1 MAKKPLLKDLLFNE
15 AKVKQV
21 ADEIRC
27 VYPYFDQSDFTK
39 SIVQK
44 FPQLEL
50 KERIAWISENLK
62 ACLPADYQEATSILL
77 ASLPPPNDNTKT
89 DNDFGD
95 FIYATYADFVAK
107 NGVSKKDLY
116 FSLAALKEITMRF
129 SAEDAIRY
137 FINAF
142 PTETMQELQKWSK
155 DAHYHVRRLTSEG
168 TRPKL
173 PWSQK
178 IIISPEQA
186 IPILDNLF
194 SDDTRY
200 VTRSVANHINDIS
213 KIDPELAIA
222 TLQRWQKS
230 EKQTPK
236 KMNYIINHALRTL
249 IKRGNKEAIRFLKF
263 SPDPEVEI
271 SRFQIKEDPVVIG
284 NSLEFEF
291 TLAAEKDEE
300 LLLDYILYFQN
311 KTRNGY
317 NKKVFKLKRVMLAA
331 GQNVVIHKNH
341 PMRADMT
348 TRKLYPGKHKVQIQ
362 INGTKMAEKTFDLR
376 A

>member
-1 MAKKPLLKDLLFNE
+1 MLLIGSSNQPDSFSAKFRWVGRVCSWQCSPFRALFSVLNSPRNRR
-15 AKVKQV
+15 KSS
-21 ADEIRC
+21 
-27 VYPYFDQSDFTK
+27 VYPYLDQSDFTK

-77 ASLPPPNDNTKT
+77 ASLPPPNDNSKT

-95 FIYATYADFVAK
+95 FIYAPYADFVAK

-178 IIISPEQA
+178 IIVSPEQA
-186 IPILDNLF
+186 LCNSVCGQPYQ
-194 SDDTRY
+194 RY
-200 VTRSVANHINDIS
+200 
-213 KIDPELAIA
+213 
-222 TLQRWQKS
+222 
-230 EKQTPK
+230 
-236 KMNYIINHALRTL
+236 
-249 IKRGNKEAIRFLKF
+249 
-263 SPDPEVEI
+263 
-271 SRFQIKEDPVVIG
+271 
-284 NSLEFEF
+284 
-291 TLAAEKDEE
+291 
-300 LLLDYILYFQN
+300 
-311 KTRNGY
+311 
-317 NKKVFKLKRVMLAA
+317 FKYR
-331 GQNVVIHKNH
+331 
-341 PMRADMT
+341 P
-348 TRKLYPGKHKVQIQ
+348 
-362 INGTKMAEKTFDLR
+362 
-376 A
+376 